1 MVVGLLKEEECK
13 IMEKILNTNWKNLI
27 KPSEL
32 EYKMHDGHKAD
43 IVVTPL
49 EPGYGYTLGNALRRV
64 LLKSLYGSAI
74 TAVKIEGVE
83 HEFSTIDGVKEDVV
97 NLLLNLKQVVVNLN
111 SSTKKKLPLRA
122 KGPAIV
128 KAGDIDTDADVEI
141 LNPDAIICTLEA
153 GAQIAMELT
162 FQVGRGY
169 VLASEM
175 DLYDHQVGLLYIDA
189 LYSPIRQVSY
199 KVENTRVGQMT
210 DYDKLTLSV
219 ETNGF
224 IKPETALGV
233 AARILQDQLEV
244 FINFEDQDEK
254 KDDEEDE
261 LPYSKHLLKKVDEL
275 ELSVRSQNC
284 LKNDNI
290 VYIGDLVVKTEVQ
303 MLKTPNFGR
312 KSLVEIRKLLKDEF
326 DLKFGMDV
334 AEWPPENLEKL
345 SKKHEDSY

>member
-1 MVVGLLKEEECK
+1 MD
-13 IMEKILNTNWKNLI
+13 KILNTNWKNLV

-32 EYKMHDGHKAD
+32 HYKIHDGYKAD
-43 IVVTPL
+43 IVIAPL
-49 EPGYGYTLGNALRRV
+49 EPGYGDTLGNALRRV

-83 HEFSTIDGVKEDVV
+83 HEFSTIKGVKEDLV
-97 NLLLNLKQVVVNLN
+97 NIVLNLKKVFVNLN
-111 SSTKKKLPLRA
+111 SSTHKKLCLRV
-122 KGPAIV
+122 KGPAV
-128 KAGDIDTDADVEI
+128 VRAGDIDTDADVEI
-141 LNPDAIICTLEA
+141 LNPDAVICTLGENA
-153 GAQIAMELT
+153 MISMELT
-162 FQVGRGY
+162 LQVGRGY

-175 DLYDHQVGLLYIDA
+175 AADNNQVGMLYIDA

-199 KVENTRVGQMT
+199 KVENTRLGQMT

-219 ETNGF
+219 DTNGF
-224 IKPETALGV
+224 IKPETAVGV
-233 AARILQDQLEV
+233 AARILQDQLNV
-244 FINFEDQDEK
+244 FINFEDEDEK
-254 KDDEEDE
+254 PDDKEDE

-290 VYIGDLVVKTEVQ
+290 VYIGDLVIKTEVQ

-334 AEWPPENLEKL
+334 PEWPPENLEKL